1 MKKQF
6 IKDLKSGDR
15 VDSVFAVKFKKPV
28 RNYVKGYMFE
38 VRVADKT
45 GELTAK
51 YWGDNDE
58 KSVQKLYDDF
68 EKSDVITVTGTAN
81 EYMGRLEI
89 GISKTDRD
97 VIEKTSEY
105 DITDFVASSERDI
118 DEMMKDLTN
127 IVDSVKNSH
136 LKTLLETLLKDKKFI
151 GRFKSSPASMM
162 YHQNCI
168 GGLLE
173 HTLNVVKICETL
185 CDIYRGLD
193 RDLLV
198 TSAVLHDVGKI
209 FELETTTVID
219 VSEDG
224 MLRGHT
230 IIGEEFVN
238 ERIKKIIDFPETL
251 RLKLLHMI
259 LSHHGEKR
267 FGAPKEPQLPEGV
280 ALHYADWC
288 DAKVD
293 IYLKIKSEAKTE
305 DKWIWDRKL
314 GHIYLK

>member
-6 IKDLKSGDR
+6 IKDLKPGDG

-28 RNYVKGYMFE
+28 KNYVKGYMFE

-58 KSVQKLYDDF
+58 NSVQKLYDDF
-68 EKSDVITVTGTAN
+68 QKSDVIHVAGTAN

-97 VIEKTSEY
+97 ILEKTDEY
-105 DITDFVASSERDI
+105 DVTDFVASSERDI
-118 DEMMKDLTN
+118 DEMMNELTGTDES
-127 IVDSVKNSH
+127 IKNAH
-136 LKTLLETLLKDKKFI
+136 LKTLLEKMLKDEKFI
-151 GRFKSSPASMM
+151 DRFKKSPASMM
-162 YHQNCI
+162 YHQNCV

-173 HTLNVVKICETL
+173 HTLNVAKICETL
-185 CDIYRGLD
+185 CEIYPALD
-193 RDLLV
+193 RDLLI
-198 TSAVLHDVGKI
+198 AGALLHDVGKV
-209 FELETTTVID
+209 FELEVSTVID

-224 MLRGHT
+224 MLRGHI

-267 FGAPKEPQLPEGV
+267 FGAPKEPQLPEAV
-280 ALHYADWC
+280 ALHYADHC

-293 IYLKIKSEAKTE
+293 LFLKAKSEAKTE
-305 DKWIWDRKL
+305 DKWIWDKKL
-314 GHIYLK
+314 GHVYLK